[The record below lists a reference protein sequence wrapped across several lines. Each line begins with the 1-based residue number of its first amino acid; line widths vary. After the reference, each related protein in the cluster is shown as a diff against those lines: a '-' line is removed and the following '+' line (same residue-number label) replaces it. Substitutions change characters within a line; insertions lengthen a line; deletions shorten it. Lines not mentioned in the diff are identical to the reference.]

1 MNNTKDDCPSLMSDG
16 RVFTDCRSS
25 RYRDAQV
32 QGMNDNELRRYLQ
45 RNGANVL
52 AANRQVFFGQLC
64 QTCERC
70 DSCRAKP
77 TEQPEP
83 AEK

>member
-16 RVFTDCRSS
+16 RVFTDYRSS
-25 RYRDAQV
+25 RYRDV
-32 QGMNDNELRRYLQ
+32 QSNGMNNNELRRYLQ
-45 RNGANVL
+45 RHGQEVL
-52 AANRQVFFGQLC
+52 NANRQMFFGQLC

-77 TEQPEP
+77 IQNNEQQ
-83 AEK
+83 